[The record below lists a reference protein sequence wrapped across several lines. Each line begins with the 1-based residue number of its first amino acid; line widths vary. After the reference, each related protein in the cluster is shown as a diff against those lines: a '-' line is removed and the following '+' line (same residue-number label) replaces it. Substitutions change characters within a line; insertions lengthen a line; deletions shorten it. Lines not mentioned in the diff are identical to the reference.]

1 MDCTLTTNVTPIIV
15 RICLLRVILTVCIFY
30 LRDVSP
36 ITKIIAI
43 LSLDFIKNAPF
54 LPLCNSKKGYP
65 SFITNKVY
73 QTIDKPLDLF
83 SYWLCFSILLSHNL
97 VSPHERRVLC
107 LILIIRTIAVMVYTI
122 SGNGI
127 YLVFGV
133 DLFKEWL
140 LVYALTSQKGIWR
153 FPLLLMSAIGK
164 IWIEY
169 RFHIQKKGLSNR

>member
-1 MDCTLTTNVTPIIV
+1 MH
-15 RICLLRVILTVCIFY
+15 FY
-30 LRDVSP
+30 LRNVSP
-36 ITKIIAI
+36 VIKITAI

-54 LPLCNSKKGYP
+54 LLLCNSKRYP

-83 SYWLCFSILLSHNL
+83 SYWLCFSILYTHNL
-97 VSPHERRVLC
+97 LSPQERRMLC
-107 LILIIRTIAVMVYTI
+107 LILIIRTIAVMAYTT
-122 SGNGI
+122 SGNGF

-140 LVYALTSQKGIWR
+140 LVYALTSQKGVWR
-153 FPLLLMSAIGK
+153 SPLLLISAIGK

-169 RFHIQKKGLSNR
+169 RFHVQKKGLTNK